1 MTVGNVSE
9 LVDVVEKNRQG
20 KKVVLATGTFDLF
33 HYEHLKYLEGAKQHG
48 DILVVAVKS
57 DKCASLKNPDRPI
70 ISENQRVAIV
80 DAIRYV
86 DYSIIVDYN
95 PIINLEVEAENAK
108 QKEWLIIF
116 QELFKNLKPD
126 VLYYENNDVLQTAR
140 EKVFEKYGI
149 TGVMKKRGES
159 ASTTEIIQ
167 KMKK

>member
-95 PIINLEVEAENAK
+95 PNINLEVEAENAK

-140 EKVFEKYGI
+140 DKVFEKYGI

>member
-70 ISENQRVAIV
+70 ISENQRVAII

-95 PIINLEVEAENAK
+95 PNINLEVEAENAK

-140 EKVFEKYGI
+140 DKVFEKYGI

>member
-70 ISENQRVAIV
+70 ISENQRVAIA

-95 PIINLEVEAENAK
+95 PNINLEVEAENAK

-140 EKVFEKYGI
+140 DKVFEKYGI